1 MLFSAGV
8 ATSIVVLTEPA
19 QGLEMTVSPLK
30 PALGDTLSV
39 VISDSAASRAPTVSF
54 GQQNYPA
61 FEIGPNRWRSL
72 LPTTPLEKPGRRSL
86 QITSG
91 QDKRNM
97 AVWVANRSFGTQRIW
112 LSPGQGAEGTELE
125 LNRVATFKKLVTPQK
140 FWSGPFLKPN
150 GGPTSTPYGVRR
162 YYNGKFA
169 RDYYHRGVD
178 YAGGTGSP
186 VVAPAAGRVALIG
199 QESQGFKLHGNVVG
213 LDHGQGVASIFLHL
227 SRINVREGE
236 FIQAGQIIGAVGST
250 GAATG
255 PHLHWGF
262 YVNGQ
267 AVDPAP
273 WRSQRFE

>member
-8 ATSIVVLTEPA
+8 ATSIVVLAEPA
-19 QGLEMTVSPLK
+19 QGLEVTVSPVK

-39 VISDSAASRAPTVSF
+39 VISDSVVSRAPSISF

-61 FEIGPNRWRSL
+61 FKIGPNRWRSL

-112 LSPGQGAEGTELE
+112 LSPGKSAEGTELE
-125 LNRVATFKKLVTPQK
+125 LKRVGIFKKLVTPQK
-140 FWSGPFLKPN
+140 FWRGPFLKPN
-150 GGPTSTPYGVRR
+150 GGPTSTLYGVRR

-186 VVAPAAGRVALIG
+186 VVAPAAGRVALVG

-267 AVDPAP
+267 SVDPAP